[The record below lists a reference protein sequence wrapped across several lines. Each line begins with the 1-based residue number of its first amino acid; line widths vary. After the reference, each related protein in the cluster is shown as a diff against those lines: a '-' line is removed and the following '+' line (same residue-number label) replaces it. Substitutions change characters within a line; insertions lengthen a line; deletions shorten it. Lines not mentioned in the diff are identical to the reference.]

1 MAMSFDPFSELDR
14 VAQALTGVRSSAP
27 RLMPVDLYR
36 EHDQYVLSAD
46 MPGIDP
52 GSVDI
57 DIDGQLL
64 TIRAQR
70 TPDSG
75 EGSKWLAQ
83 ERPHGSYLRQFSLGE
98 GVDAEKI
105 SAVYDNG
112 VLNVII
118 PVSEKAKPRKV
129 TVLSGSKSDQNSISA

>member
-1 MAMSFDPFSELDR
+1 MAMSFDPFSDLDR
-14 VAQALTGVRSSAP
+14 IAQALSGTQSASP
-27 RLMPVDLYR
+27 RFMPVDLFR
-36 EHDQYVLSAD
+36 EKDQYVLSAD
-46 MPGIDP
+46 LPGVDP

-57 DIDGQLL
+57 DVDGQLL

-70 TPDSG
+70 TPDSR
-75 EGSKWLAQ
+75 EGSKWLTH

-98 GVDAEKI
+98 GVDTDKI

-118 PVSEKAKPRKV
+118 PVSEKARPRKV
-129 TVLSGSKSDQNSISA
+129 AVLAGGGREQESISA